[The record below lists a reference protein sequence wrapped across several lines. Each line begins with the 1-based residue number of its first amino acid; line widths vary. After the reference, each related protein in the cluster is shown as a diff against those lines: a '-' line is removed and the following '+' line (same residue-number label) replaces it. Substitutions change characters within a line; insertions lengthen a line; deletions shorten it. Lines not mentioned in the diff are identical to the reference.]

1 MPIIFER
8 SKDDLSKLNFGTTF
22 SEANIFNS
30 SSTCGSLKSTCFG
43 DEALPITSGGEQ
55 REKSFLSNNSPSHS
69 HILTFV
75 SEQKANIL
83 LLGSSIIETTET
95 ELALI
100 FLTGFRDNE
109 SNIVNISDDFSN
121 SIKHLSKAFN
131 IHTELNRIMVYD
143 NSVTFCTYGND
154 YAISYSTDN
163 ITPKYMSSSKDS
175 FQIKTKKIC
184 DNWYHIIRIYNKF

>member
-1 MPIIFER
+1 MSKMKSKILKICIVIGGILIIIAI
-8 SKDDLSKLNFGTTF
+8 LNFKKIYTYIYLYDNNANYYIKDFDDYKTEFEGVVNEVSKIKNDTTY
-22 SEANIFNS
+22 
-30 SSTCGSLKSTCFG
+30 LY
-43 DEALPITSGGEQ
+43 D
-55 REKSFLSNNSPSHS
+55 NNVDPL
-69 HILTFV
+69 IL
-75 SEQKANIL
+75 
-83 LLGSSIIETTET
+83 IIVYS
-95 ELALI
+95 ADYKI
-100 FLTGFRDNE
+100 SFRDNE